1 MTVRE
6 LIEALVPFKDDD
18 EITVVIAGWSGN
30 HTLASVEVDCR
41 DGTPVDPPKPV
52 IVVEGEEE

>member
-1 MTVRE
+1 MSVRE

-18 EITVVIAGWSGN
+18 EIIVALVGWSGD

-41 DGTPVDPPKPV
+41 NGVPVDPPKPV
-52 IVVEGEEE
+52 LVVKGEGE